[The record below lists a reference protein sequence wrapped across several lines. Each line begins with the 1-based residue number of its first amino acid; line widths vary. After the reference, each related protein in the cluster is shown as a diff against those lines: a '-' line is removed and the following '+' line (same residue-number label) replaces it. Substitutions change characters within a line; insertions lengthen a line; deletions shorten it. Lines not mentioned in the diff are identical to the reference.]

1 MPTYDVH
8 AHCIPER
15 LLELLRREGGRFGL
29 EVEEGERGPSVV
41 LSGGQRIG
49 PLRGVLGDVDAR
61 LARMDASG
69 VDVQLLASWIDLT
82 AYGMEAAAGAA
93 YSRRFNEILAEEAAG
108 HPDRFLA
115 LGTVPLQ
122 SPHHAAE
129 ELHHA
134 VEELGMVGV
143 EIAST
148 VGPTDLDQAGLDP
161 FWEAAAELRCLVL
174 IHPCDPLSGVDLSR
188 NFLDNMVGRPAESTI
203 AIGHLIFSG
212 VLERHPDLVVCVVH
226 GGGFVPYQLGRMR
239 RGYQAVPHMTSAH
252 ISTDPEDLARRLYYD
267 TVLHDPVA
275 VAFLIERMGPD
286 RVVLG
291 TDYPF
296 EMGDLDPLAT
306 LAAVPGLS
314 EADSRLIREGNVA
327 RILAEVRR

>member
-8 AHCIPER
+8 AHCIPNQ
-15 LLELLRREGGRFGL
+15 LIELLRREGGQFGL
-29 EVEEGERGPSVV
+29 EVVEGERGPSVI
-41 LSGGQRIG
+41 LANGKRIG
-49 PLRGVLGDVDAR
+49 PLRGILGDVDAR
-61 LARMDASG
+61 LASMDASG
-69 VDVQLLASWIDLT
+69 VDVQLLAPWIDLT
-82 AYGMEAAAGAA
+82 AYGLEPEAGAA
-93 YSRRFNEILAEEAAG
+93 YSRRFNEMLAEEVAG

-115 LGTVPLQ
+115 LGTVSLQ

-134 VEELGMVGV
+134 VKELGMVGV

-148 VGPTDLDQAGLDP
+148 VGSIDLDQAGLDP

-226 GGGFVPYQLGRMR
+226 GGGFIPYQLGRLR
-239 RGYQAVPHMTSAH
+239 RGYQAVPRMTAANITS
-252 ISTDPEDLARRLYYD
+252 DPEELARRLYYD
-267 TVLHDPVA
+267 TVLHDPIA
-275 VAFLIERMGPD
+275 VAFLIERMGAD

-306 LAAVPGLS
+306 LAAVPGLT
-314 EADSRLIREGNVA
+314 EADRRLVREGNVA
-327 RILAEVRR
+327 RILEGIRR

>member
-1 MPTYDVH
+1 MPTYDIH
-8 AHCIPER
+8 AHCIPNQ
-15 LLELLRREGGRFGL
+15 LIELLRREGGQFGI
-29 EVEEGERGPSVV
+29 EVFEGQRGPSVV
-41 LSGGQRIG
+41 LADGQRIG
-49 PLRGVLGDVDAR
+49 PLRGILGDVDAR
-61 LARMDASG
+61 LATMDASG

-82 AYGMEAAAGAA
+82 AYGMEPEAGAA

-108 HPDRFLA
+108 HPDRFIA

-161 FWEAAAELRCLVL
+161 FWEAAAKLRCLVL

-239 RGYQAVPHMTSAH
+239 RGYQAVPQMTATN
-252 ISTDPEDLARRLYYD
+252 ISTDPEELARRLYYD
-267 TVLHDPVA
+267 TVLHDPA
-275 VAFLIERMGPD
+275 AIAFLIARMGAD

-296 EMGDLDPLAT
+296 EMGDLDPLTT
-306 LAAVPGLS
+306 LAAVPGLT
-314 EADSRLIREGNVA
+314 EPDSRLIREGNLV
-327 RILAEVRR
+327 RILEGIRR